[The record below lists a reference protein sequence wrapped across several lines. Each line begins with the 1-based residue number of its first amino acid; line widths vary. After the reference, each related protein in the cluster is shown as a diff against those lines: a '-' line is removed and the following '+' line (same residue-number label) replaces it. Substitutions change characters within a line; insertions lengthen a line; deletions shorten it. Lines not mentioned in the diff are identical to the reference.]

1 MSYLKGMIEEMQETE
16 GKKHRKKKV
25 IVCILAVLVLL
36 TAGFLGYRVY
46 ANYKEEQFFKSV
58 KLREIKVKP
67 MTLKHKEKDVFT
79 EAYQKESQDQI
90 DKQKKKNYTIQ
101 KPMVIQN
108 AYGTNTT
115 ALYYYGKTDRASYAV
130 CTVEAPNAGAAV
142 YKHKLKSKKK
152 YSTTH
157 EYQIIGLSAG
167 TRNKV
172 TMEFFNEE
180 NRAVEKQ
187 YFYVDIPED
196 DVIPRILKK
205 SKGSSEQK
213 MEDGLFALLG
223 HDKAQNANIYLYDN
237 NGVNRGRMP
246 LNDYRTD
253 RLLFIGDDM
262 AYSYDFNKIA
272 MVNRLGKVTKTY
284 DLGENYEFHHD
295 FLYAEKQNKI
305 ICLVN
310 DKKQDTIEDIVISVD
325 VKTGEVKELIDFE
338 DYFKTM
344 RLLAYRPKKN
354 TYGGTGLDWLH
365 LNSMNMIDDDSMIFS
380 SREQSTLI
388 KMKNVFEKPEVDYLI
403 HGGTIYNGTDY
414 KKYLLKKEGNF
425 VGQAGQHTI
434 SVEHDKS
441 LPKGQY
447 YLYMFNNNYGYSA
460 TIKNF
465 DWSMFPGT
473 GTMKEGEKSMYYKY
487 LVDENKRTYKL
498 VQSFSIPYSPI
509 VSSVEHLKN
518 NISFGSGTSK
528 TFGEYDKDGKLIYSF
543 YYDADK
549 YSYRVMKYDFEG
561 YLFRE

>member
-196 DVIPRILKK
+196 DVIPRILKSPREVPNK
-205 SKGSSEQK
+205 KWK
-213 MEDGLFALLG
+213 MDCLHCLDMIR
-223 HDKAQNANIYLYDN
+223 H
-237 NGVNRGRMP
+237 RMQ
-246 LNDYRTD
+246 T
-253 RLLFIGDDM
+253 FI
-262 AYSYDFNKIA
+262 
-272 MVNRLGKVTKTY
+272 
-284 DLGENYEFHHD
+284 
-295 FLYAEKQNKI
+295 
-305 ICLVN
+305 
-310 DKKQDTIEDIVISVD
+310 
-325 VKTGEVKELIDFE
+325 
-338 DYFKTM
+338 
-344 RLLAYRPKKN
+344 
-354 TYGGTGLDWLH
+354 
-365 LNSMNMIDDDSMIFS
+365 SMI
-380 SREQSTLI
+380 
-388 KMKNVFEKPEVDYLI
+388 
-403 HGGTIYNGTDY
+403 
-414 KKYLLKKEGNF
+414 
-425 VGQAGQHTI
+425 
-434 SVEHDKS
+434 
-441 LPKGQY
+441 
-447 YLYMFNNNYGYSA
+447 
-460 TIKNF
+460 
-465 DWSMFPGT
+465 
-473 GTMKEGEKSMYYKY
+473 TME
-487 LVDENKRTYKL
+487 
-498 VQSFSIPYSPI
+498 
-509 VSSVEHLKN
+509 
-518 NISFGSGTSK
+518 
-528 TFGEYDKDGKLIYSF
+528 
-543 YYDADK
+543 
-549 YSYRVMKYDFEG
+549 
-561 YLFRE
+561 